1 MIKDPLLLFAECIR
15 PWMVRSFNYFLSSLF
30 DYRCSP
36 FKDLIFFNINC
47 STYIPGVLD
56 KREYFPS
63 QGGSV
68 INWQTG
74 HMCLPFSLTI
84 FHKFIWGMPKM
95 LPLGLV
101 LKPRS
106 TFRLPP
112 ASPPY
117 PSPPHPLYFFFLHRE
132 NERQRG
138 IKIFTLENGIETC
151 EKHRFGKQT
160 LTIIRLTNM
169 CLNGDGGGGRW
180 CRAVVETGQ
189 KRDFLLQTSLIK
201 MLY

>member
-1 MIKDPLLLFAECIR
+1 MHLTMIKDPLLLFAECIR

-47 STYIPGVLD
+47 STYISGVPY
-56 KREYFPS
+56 KREYFTS

-95 LPLGLV
+95 LPIGLV
-101 LKPRS
+101 LKPRRWQKYVLP
-106 TFRLPP
+106 FPRLP
-112 ASPPY
+112 APP
-117 PSPPHPLYFFFLHRE
+117 PPHPPFFVFLHRE

-138 IKIFTLENGIETC
+138 I
-151 EKHRFGKQT
+151 
-160 LTIIRLTNM
+160 
-169 CLNGDGGGGRW
+169 
-180 CRAVVETGQ
+180 
-189 KRDFLLQTSLIK
+189 
-201 MLY
+201 